1 MSTSSQDAIE
11 VAKIEDTS
19 LLAFYRDMNVPE
31 RRTFWACASGWAL
44 DGMDFMIY
52 PLVIGTII
60 TMWKVDPGTAGL
72 AGTVTLLASAIGGW
86 LAGYLAD
93 RIGRVMTLQL
103 TILWFSFF
111 SLVCAFVQ
119 NFDQLLIARA
129 LLGLGFGGEW
139 AAGAVLMGEAIRA
152 QYRGRAVGSVQSGWA
167 VGWGLAVLSQAVLF
181 SIFPPETAWRWM
193 FAVGALPALLVFFLR
208 RYVEEPKIAAETR
221 AKQAA
226 TGDRPQLWEI
236 FSGPIAKTTILASLA
251 ATGCQGG
258 YYAITFW
265 VPRFL
270 TTERHLSIVS
280 STGYLAALIIGSFIG
295 YLVGAW
301 LADRIGRRNLFLTFS
316 IGAIALILALHA
328 GAAEQSNPLG
338 AGFPAG
344 LLCVGIFLRHGRVP
358 DRTVSDP
365 PARIGTGLL
374 LQLRSRHRRTVPV
387 PGWLALAPPRRLATP
402 SASSRCWL
410 TDCSLSLPTHCPKPA
425 AGFFTQMPDMT
436 DSTHKEAP
444 ACPGPLASQ
453 HKATRFTVPPG
464 AVDTHCHVIG
474 LPPAY
479 PFMPDRA
486 YTPPEA
492 TARDYLAM
500 LDATGMTYGVLTQVS
515 VHGTDNRLMV
525 DTLRAN
531 RERLRGIAVIALDCP
546 ERERAALKDAG
557 VVGLRMNVLYAGGGV
572 NFAQI
577 ENYACA
583 MPRDGMA
590 SAIPARRAAID

>member
-60 TMWKVDPGTAGL
+60 TMWKVDAGTAGL

-167 VGWGLAVLSQAVLF
+167 VGWGLAVLAQAILF

-208 RYVEEPKIAAETR
+208 RYVEEPQIAAETR

-236 FSGPIAKTTILASLA
+236 FTGPIAKTTILASLA

-270 TTERHLSIVS
+270 TTERKLSIVS
-280 STGYLAALIIGSFIG
+280 STGYLAALIIGSFVG

-301 LADRIGRRNLFLTFS
+301 LADRIGRRNLFLIFS
-316 IGAIALILALHA
+316 LGAIGLILVYTQVPL
-328 GAAEQSNPLG
+328 SNEILWVLGFPLG
-338 AGFPAG
+338 FFASGYFSGMGA
-344 LLCVGIFLRHGRVP
+344 FL
-358 DRTVSDP
+358 TE
-365 PARIGTGLL
+365 LY
-374 LQLRSRHRRTVPV
+374 
-387 PGWLALAPPRRLATP
+387 
-402 SASSRCWL
+402 
-410 TDCSLSLPTHCPKPA
+410 PT
-425 AGFFTQMPDMT
+425 
-436 DSTHKEAP
+436 
-444 ACPGPLASQ
+444 
-453 HKATRFTVPPG
+453 
-464 AVDTHCHVIG
+464 
-474 LPPAY
+474 
-479 PFMPDRA
+479 
-486 YTPPEA
+486 
-492 TARDYLAM
+492 
-500 LDATGMTYGVLTQVS
+500 
-515 VHGTDNRLMV
+515 
-525 DTLRAN
+525 
-531 RERLRGIAVIALDCP
+531 RLRGSGQGFCYNFGRGIGALFPFLVGWLSTTTTLGNAICIFAVLAYGLFFLAAYALP
-546 ERERAALKDAG
+546 ETRGKILHADA
-557 VVGLRMNVLYAGGGV
+557 
-572 NFAQI
+572 
-577 ENYACA
+577 
-583 MPRDGMA
+583 
-590 SAIPARRAAID
+590 